1 MCVKG
6 SKICILKMLNYFW
19 DCKPKFLDDFID
31 LLPSSYQYVGA
42 VVLLILSQLLF
53 LSMASLGTKDGISG
67 SINEGFDR
75 LWEAE
80 RNQTGAL
87 SYYESWLQCCG
98 VNSSEDYWI
107 IHHGIPS
114 SCCLDNKCLDS
125 KDRVYKPGCKAEF
138 VKYLDDKLLVF
149 KIVCWLLVI
158 GEVGC

>member
-1 MCVKG
+1 M
-6 SKICILKMLNYFW
+6 
-19 DCKPKFLDDFID
+19 
-31 LLPSSYQYVGA
+31 
-42 VVLLILSQLLF
+42 LLILAQLIF
-53 LSMASLGTKDGISG
+53 LGMSSHGTKDGISG

-75 LWEAE
+75 LWESE

-114 SCCLDNKCLDS
+114 SCCPESKCMDTPS
-125 KDRVYKPGCKAEF
+125 RVFKTGCKAAF

-158 GEVGC
+158 GEVG